1 MGMLKDYLAI
11 SGHQGL
17 FKFISQ
23 GRNGVIVESLD
34 TKKRMNVPSSAKM
47 SALEDIAIYTVEEE
61 VPLEDVLKKIHDK
74 EEGKKCINHKADNA
88 DLKAYFKEVLPEFDE
103 ERVYISDIKKVL
115 KWYLMLH
122 EMQLLHFEEAEEAE
136 EEKEVKEPENK
147 EEKEGKNKSSA
158 NKEANTPKKDTSKA
172 RKDTAKKGNTTRKK
186 TNPSS

>member
-34 TKKRMNVPSSAKM
+34 SKKRMNVPSSAKISM
-47 SALEDIAIYTVEEE
+47 LEDIAIYTVDEE
-61 VPLEDVLKKIHDK
+61 VPLEDVLKKIHKK

-115 KWYLMLH
+115 KWYYMLN
-122 EMQLLHFEEAEEAE
+122 EMQLLNFEEAEED
-136 EEKEVKEPENK
+136 K
-147 EEKEGKNKSSA
+147 EEKETENQEEENKPSN
-158 NKEANTPKKDTSKA
+158 NKENKDTSKTQ
-172 RKDTAKKGNTTRKK
+172 KDTAKKENTTQKK
-186 TNPSS
+186 ANSSS

>member
-61 VPLEDVLKKIHDK
+61 IPLEDVLKKIHNK

-88 DLKAYFKEVLPEFDE
+88 ELKAYFKEVLPEFDE

-122 EMQLLHFEEAEEAE
+122 EMQLLNFEEAE
-136 EEKEVKEPENK
+136 EEKEVKATENK
-147 EEKEGKNKSSA
+147 EGENKSPDNKKA
-158 NKEANTPKKDTSKA
+158 NNTPAKKGTPKT
-172 RKDTAKKGNTTRKK
+172 RKDTAKKGNTTQKR